1 LSSKRS
7 PAPLLFR
14 LPLHGQCIRVFHFE
28 PIGRAAAPVGATAFR
43 KRGSCGLQHERL
55 ACCVPWDSLAASRQC
70 PFLDRV
76 LGHLESPGLTPGL
89 SLLSPPTFRESG
101 HRGLTRRCE
110 APIFDN
116 GTHGGEASIHAD
128 VLALGR
134 AAYPEHM
141 PEYQVKNVEP
151 VVVGTDIQ
159 VRVFTLAG
167 GDVISLALSQREHRP
182 LFCAAGSAH
191 HRDTQSRPSPP
202 ARCGRKA

>member
-1 LSSKRS
+1 LPCSLSIWPCGGS
-7 PAPLLFR
+7 A
-14 LPLHGQCIRVFHFE
+14 E
-28 PIGRAAAPVGATAFR
+28 IGGAAFR